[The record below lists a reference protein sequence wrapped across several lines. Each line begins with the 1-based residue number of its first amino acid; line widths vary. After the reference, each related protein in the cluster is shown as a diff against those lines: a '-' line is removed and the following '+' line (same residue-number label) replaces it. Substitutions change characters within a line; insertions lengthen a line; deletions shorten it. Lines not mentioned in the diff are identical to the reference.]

1 MRILSS
7 KTIEDAVYRLAA
19 KACLRLTPS
28 CERALR
34 EAERCEPEG
43 SAARFALSAVLDN
56 AEIAAKEKMAVCQDT
71 GYAVVLAEIG
81 QDVHIEGALLSDAV
95 NGGVRRA
102 YEDMCF
108 RKSVC
113 DPVTRANT
121 ADNTPASLHTEIV
134 AGDRVRLTFLPKGFG
149 SENMSRLYM
158 LTPAQGVK
166 GIVDSI
172 VETVRQA
179 GSKPCPPVICG
190 VGIGGTF
197 DTCAYL
203 AKKALTRPLGSH
215 NGRPDI
221 AAIEEEALNRINALG
236 IGAQG
241 FGGKT
246 TALGVLCEVLP
257 THIAGLPV
265 AVNIQCHCMRC
276 ESTEI

>member
-1 MRILSS
+1 M
-7 KTIEDAVYRLAA
+7 
-19 KACLRLTPS
+19 
-28 CERALR
+28 
-34 EAERCEPEG
+34 
-43 SAARFALSAVLDN
+43 
-56 AEIAAKEKMAVCQDT
+56 
-71 GYAVVLAEIG
+71 
-81 QDVHIEGALLSDAV
+81 
-95 NGGVRRA
+95 
-102 YEDMCF
+102 
-108 RKSVC
+108 
-113 DPVTRANT
+113 
-121 ADNTPASLHTEIV
+121 
-134 AGDRVRLTFLPKGFG
+134 
-149 SENMSRLYM
+149 
-158 LTPAQGVK
+158 K

-172 VETVRQA
+172 VETVRLA